1 MTRIENPD
9 SSPPQVREAMKAL
22 AANPEEFAKYL
33 ADVQHRLLG
42 LTATLTA
49 LAHAAQVELRGT
61 HVEGDRFFHAR
72 ARALPVERQLKALV
86 NSLNNAAA
94 AAEKVAFQRRKHDE
108 KVAALPGLRSAK
120 ALEKANKRRPSQA
133 IPVNRT
139 AGQVPPP
146 AKSGYSDDPR
156 SIHDLRDR
164 RSA

>member
-9 SSPPQVREAMKAL
+9 ASPPQVREAMAAL
-22 AANPEEFAKYL
+22 AADPEEFDKYL
-33 ADVQHRLLG
+33 ADVQRRILG
-42 LTATLTA
+42 LTAALTA
-49 LAHAAQVELRGT
+49 LAQAAQIELRGT
-61 HVEGDRFFHAR
+61 YVKGDRFYHAR

-94 AAEKVAFQRRKHDE
+94 AAEKVAFQRRRHDE

-133 IPVNRT
+133 LPVNRT
-139 AGQVPPP
+139 AEQVPPP
-146 AKSGYSDDPR
+146 AKSGYSDEPR
-156 SIHDLRDR
+156 SIFDLGDR